1 MNVLYISDGSDKFGA
16 PKALIEILKEIKEKK
31 YDINPIVLT
40 SKYNGVNKF
49 CEENNIENY
58 VTKQPSFMMT
68 KKENFLKF
76 IVKFVI
82 KFIRYIVFSKIS
94 IHEVE
99 KKIDLTKIDLIHTN
113 TTIINLGAEL
123 SKKYKIKHYWHIR
136 EFGQK
141 DYDFI
146 SFKRNYI
153 NYMNKYT
160 YKFFAISDAIKKC
173 WIDKGIEK
181 KKIQLLYD
189 GIDLS
194 DIEYKNETN
203 NIPADKIKIVFSGYI
218 SENKGQIQ
226 AIQALSLMPKDKLN
240 RIQIDIIGTGKPE
253 YVDFL
258 NKEIKSKNLEDNV
271 KLLGYKDNLRQMLK
285 NYQIGLMC
293 SKSEGFGRTTVE
305 YMASGL
311 LVIAS
316 DTGANIELINNNI
329 DGIIYEYNNIKE
341 LKEKIEYVLDNQSLI
356 NKISANAHKK
366 VCERFGIERNVREI
380 ITNYEKNGEE

>member
-68 KKENFLKF
+68 KKENFFKF

-94 IHEVE
+94 IQEVE
-99 KKIDLTKIDLIHTN
+99 KKVDLTKIDLIHTN

-194 DIEYKNETN
+194 DIEYKNEI

-226 AIQALSLMPKDKLN
+226 AIQALSLMSKEKLSK
-240 RIQIDIIGTGKPE
+240 IQLDIIGTGKTE

-316 DTGANIELINNNI
+316 NTGANIELINNNI
-329 DGIIYEYNNIKE
+329 DGIIYEYYNINE

-356 NKISANAHKK
+356 NEIAVNARKK
-366 VCERFGIERNVREI
+366 VFERFGIERNVREI